1 MTVLS
6 TPRKISKAQE
16 KAKALRDSC
25 WPALDEEKLWNR
37 KVVTGFTT
45 IPRTMPL
52 IMNII
57 GNYSVAPAKG
67 CVGQAK
73 RG

>member
-1 MTVLS
+1 MGGVLADNLEYDH
-6 TPRKISKAQE
+6 T
-16 KAKALRDSC
+16 
-25 WPALDEEKLWNR
+25 
-37 KVVTGFTT
+37 
-45 IPRTMPL
+45 
-52 IMNII
+52 